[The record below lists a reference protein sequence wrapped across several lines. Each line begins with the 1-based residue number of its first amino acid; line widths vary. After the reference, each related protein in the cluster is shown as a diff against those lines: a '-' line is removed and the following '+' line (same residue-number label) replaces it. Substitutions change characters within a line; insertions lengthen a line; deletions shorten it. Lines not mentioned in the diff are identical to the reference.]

1 MKLFMTNSDEV
12 FPGLRDTDISD
23 VNVMECIQ
31 RNDGVFNAFYGKK
44 HTEESRK
51 ACASYGF
58 LGKKHSEESKKMMAN
73 KTAGVENGFYGKK
86 HTEESKQKMKDN
98 HKGTTG
104 MTFTEEHRK
113 KLSEKGKLGWI
124 KRRLTV

>member
-1 MKLFMTNSDEV
+1 MTNSDEV

-23 VNVMECIQ
+23 VNVMECYD
-31 RNDGVFNAFYGKK
+31 RNDGEFNAFYGKK

-51 ACASYGF
+51 ACASNGF
-58 LGKKHSEESKKMMAN
+58 LGKKHTEESRKILSEQAKLRVGD
-73 KTAGVENGFYGKK
+73 KNGFYGRQ
-86 HTEESKQKMKDN
+86 HSEESKQKMKDN

>member
-12 FPGLRDTDISD
+12 FPGLRDIDMSD
-23 VNVMECIQ
+23 VDVMECIQ

-44 HTEESRK
+44 HTEES
-51 ACASYGF
+51 
-58 LGKKHSEESKKMMAN
+58 KKF
-73 KTAGVENGFYGKK
+73 GDENHMYGKK
-86 HTEESKQKMKDN
+86 HTEETKQKMKDN

-104 MTFTEEHRK
+104 YSPTEEHRN
-113 KLSEKGKLGWI
+113 KLSEKGKLSWI

>member
-12 FPGLRDTDISD
+12 FPGLRDTDTSD
-23 VNVMECIQ
+23 VNVMECYD
-31 RNDGVFNAFYGKK
+31 RNDGEFNGFFGKK

-51 ACASYGF
+51 AFRRFGD
-58 LGKKHSEESKKMMAN
+58 KNHM
-73 KTAGVENGFYGKK
+73 YGKK